1 MIIGAALDWRG
12 SACPFPSQ
20 QQSLGFPLSGSG
32 SGWALML
39 YMTVFIPVLILY
51 SKPPSCFFILKFV
64 FFFEIGFHAAQAGLE
79 LAI

>member
-32 SGWALML
+32 SGWALTL
-39 YMTVFIPVLILY
+39 NMTVFIPFLY
-51 SKPPSCFFILKFV
+51 SKPPSCFFILNFV